1 MITYPQTNR
10 LANGWQP
17 APYFPSMA
25 GPHRTRRI
33 GRLGQ
38 NEAGAVPLDPSNDD
52 NRMFLIANG
61 TAVGY
66 TVLASLIYGKN
77 KTMDRVLLGVG
88 GGFYALAA
96 LSGLNIALSGR
107 PENRN
112 SWDRVIAGLFGVL
125 DSVVVAGAIGATIN
139 PKLISRT
146 SMSDSI
152 AKGIP
157 AI

>member
-1 MITYPQTNR
+1 MISYPKTNQLGNRWQTVPYR
-10 LANGWQP
+10 P
-17 APYFPSMA
+17 AMA
-25 GPHRTRRI
+25 ATRRM
-33 GRLGQ
+33 GQ
-38 NEAGAVPLDPSNDD
+38 SPPSTVPLDPSIQS
-52 NRMFLIANG
+52 NRGFLIANG

-77 KTMDRVLLGVG
+77 KTLDRVLLGVG
-88 GGFYALAA
+88 GAFYAVAA
-96 LSGLNIALSGR
+96 LSGWNLALYGR
-107 PENRN
+107 PDRN
-112 SWDRVIAGLFGVL
+112 SWDAVIGGLFGAL
-125 DSVVVAGAIGATIN
+125 DSIVVAGAIGATVN

>member
-1 MITYPQTNR
+1 
-10 LANGWQP
+10 
-17 APYFPSMA
+17 
-25 GPHRTRRI
+25 
-33 GRLGQ
+33 
-38 NEAGAVPLDPSNDD
+38 
-52 NRMFLIANG
+52 MFLIANG

-77 KTMDRVLLGVG
+77 KTVDRVLLGVG
-88 GGFYALAA
+88 AGFYALAA
-96 LSGLNIALSGR
+96 HSGLVLALSGVTAK
-107 PENRN
+107 N
-112 SWDRVIAGLFGVL
+112 SWDKVIGGLFGVL
-125 DSVVVAGAIGATIN
+125 DSVVVAGAIGATVN

>member
-1 MITYPQTNR
+1 MIPLQQTNR
-10 LANGWQP
+10 LGNGWQP
-17 APYFPSMA
+17 APYRPAMA
-25 GPHRTRRI
+25 VTRRTRRM
-33 GRLGQ
+33 GQ
-38 NEAGAVPLDPSNDD
+38 NGGSPVPLDPSNDD

-77 KTMDRVLLGVG
+77 KTMDRILLGVG

-96 LSGLNIALSGR
+96 LSGWNIALSGV
-107 PENRN
+107 PGRN
-112 SWDRVIAGLFGVL
+112 SWDRVIGGLFGAL
-125 DSVVVAGAIGATIN
+125 DSVAVAGAIGATIN

-157 AI
+157 AV